1 MTNPLEDGFRLTA
14 IGTAMTYGYSF
25 SSGSLTSL
33 MNAISDGVS
42 QMTARGA
49 PSTAEIDRARD
60 SLVRVVATMVEVA
73 QGQAATELQ
82 EWSFETAR
90 RKLCPLPPWIRQP
103 C

>member
-1 MTNPLEDGFRLTA
+1 VTNPLEDGFRLTA
-14 IGTAMTYGYSF
+14 MGTAMTYGYSF
-25 SSGSLTSL
+25 SSGSFTYL

-42 QMTARGA
+42 RLTASGA
-49 PSTAEIDRARD
+49 PSTTEIDRARD
-60 SLVRVVATMVEVA
+60 SLVRLIATMVEVA

-82 EWSFETAR
+82 EWSFEAAR